1 MNIDGAQLARAMLSI
16 HAAQIEQAARY
27 PDRFLSD
34 RIERRIVL
42 RQGGSRTLCRLGSL
56 LVSIGRCL
64 QHYGMPRPLPLGSNT
79 SRCG

>member
-16 HAAQIEQAARY
+16 HEAEMEQATRY

-42 RQGGSRTLCRLGSL
+42 HQGGSRTLCRLGSL
-56 LVSIGRCL
+56 LVSIGRRL
-64 QHYGMPRPLPLGSNT
+64 QQCGMPRPLPLGSNACQ
-79 SRCG
+79 SG